1 MSEQEQSARIKDL
14 IGASTKVLILQPD
27 NPDGDSLGSALALEQ
42 ILMLQGKETEL
53 VCGIK
58 IPSYLSYFPGWDR
71 VSQELPTHYDLVIL
85 VDTSSLALIDNSIRS
100 LRSGALSKSPL
111 IVIDHHATPSSID
124 FASASL
130 IEATSS
136 ATAEV
141 IYNLCK
147 RLGYALNDVARNAL
161 VAAILSDTLGLTTD
175 NVSAQTIYSIAEMV
189 EQGVSLAN
197 LEAARRAN
205 MRKSADLVHYKGELL
220 KRIQYFDNDRV
231 ALVVIPW
238 PEIERYSPLYNPSV
252 LALEDMRLTERT
264 AIAIALKVYHDGKIT
279 AKIRSN
285 QGYPIAG
292 TLAEHFGGGGH
303 DYASGFKLYGNQ
315 DSDSLIKSVVAKASE
330 LLKPGDS

>member
-1 MSEQEQSARIKDL
+1 MQEQDQSSKIKAL
-14 IGASTKVLILQPD
+14 IDASTKVLILQPD

-58 IPSYLSYFPGWDR
+58 MPGYLSYFPGWDR
-71 VSQELPTHYDLVIL
+71 VSQELPSHYDLVIL
-85 VDTSSLALIDNSIRS
+85 VDTSSLALIDNSIKS
-100 LRSGALSKSPL
+100 LRAGALSQRPL
-111 IVIDHHATPSSID
+111 IVIDHHATPASID

-130 IEATSS
+130 IEASAS

-147 RLGYALNDVARNAL
+147 QLGYKLNDAARNAL

-175 NVSAQTIYSIAEMV
+175 NVSARTLYSIAEMV

-220 KRIQYFDNDRV
+220 KRIQYFDNDRI

-238 PEIERYSPLYNPSV
+238 SEIERYSPLYNPSV
-252 LALEDMRLTERT
+252 LALEDMRLTEGT
-264 AIAIALKVYHDGKIT
+264 AVAIALKIYRDGKIT

-285 QGYPIAG
+285 QGHPIAG
-292 TLAEHFGGGGH
+292 VLAENFGGGGH
-303 DYASGFKLYGNQ
+303 DYASGFKLYGSQ
-315 DSDSLIKSVVAKASE
+315 DSDSLIKSVIAKASE
-330 LLKPGDS
+330 LLNAGNN

>member
-1 MSEQEQSARIKDL
+1 MQEQDQSSKIKAL
-14 IGASTKVLILQPD
+14 IDASTKVLILQPD

-58 IPSYLSYFPGWDR
+58 MPGYLSYFPGWDR
-71 VSQELPTHYDLVIL
+71 VSQELPPHYDLVIL
-85 VDTSSLALIDNSIRS
+85 VDTSSLALIDNSIKS
-100 LRSGALSKSPL
+100 LRAGALSQRPL
-111 IVIDHHATPSSID
+111 IVIDHHATPASID

-130 IEATSS
+130 IEASAS

-147 RLGYALNDVARNAL
+147 QLGYELNDAARNAL

-175 NVSAQTIYSIAEMV
+175 NVSARTLYSIAEMV

-220 KRIQYFDNDRV
+220 KRIQYFDNDRI

-238 PEIERYSPLYNPSV
+238 SEIERYSPLYNPSV
-252 LALEDMRLTERT
+252 LALEDMRLTEGT
-264 AIAIALKVYHDGKIT
+264 AIAIALKIYRDGKIT

-285 QGYPIAG
+285 QGHPIAG
-292 TLAEHFGGGGH
+292 ALAENFGGGGH
-303 DYASGFKLYGNQ
+303 DYASGFKLYGSQ
-315 DSDSLIKSVVAKASE
+315 DSDSLIKSLIAKASE
-330 LLKPGDS
+330 LLNAGDN